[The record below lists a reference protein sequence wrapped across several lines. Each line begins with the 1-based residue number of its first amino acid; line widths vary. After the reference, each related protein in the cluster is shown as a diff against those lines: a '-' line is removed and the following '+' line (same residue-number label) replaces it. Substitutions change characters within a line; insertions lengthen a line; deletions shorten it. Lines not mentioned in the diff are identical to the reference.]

1 MKYPIIAIVAGV
13 AVALFQN
20 VASAALDAESAHAAL
35 KEHGC
40 LTCHA
45 IDKKKVGPAYK
56 DVAVQFKGKTAT
68 DLMAAMKSKPPHA
81 GVLKKISD
89 NDLKEIMEWILTLSK

>member
-1 MKYPIIAIVAGV
+1 MKHPVIATAVGIAIAVLQTVVVAEV
-13 AVALFQN
+13 
-20 VASAALDAESAHAAL
+20 DAKWAQAEL

-45 IDKKKVGPAYK
+45 IDKKKVGPAYR
-56 DVAVQFKGKTAT
+56 DVATKYKGK
-68 DLMAAMKSKPPHA
+68 AAADVVTSMKSKPEHA

-89 NDLKEIMEWILTLSK
+89 QDLNMISEWILTLSK